1 MEQGLI
7 LDCKAIAVEA
17 REHMHAISLHQLVSI
32 DSIFGYHVHEVA
44 QMSRPIGERR
54 P

>member
-1 MEQGLI
+1 MHQGLI

-17 REHMHAISLHQLVSI
+17 WEHVYAISLHQLVSI
-32 DSIFGYHVHEVA
+32 DSIFSYHVHEVA
-44 QMSRPIGERR
+44 QVSRPIGERR